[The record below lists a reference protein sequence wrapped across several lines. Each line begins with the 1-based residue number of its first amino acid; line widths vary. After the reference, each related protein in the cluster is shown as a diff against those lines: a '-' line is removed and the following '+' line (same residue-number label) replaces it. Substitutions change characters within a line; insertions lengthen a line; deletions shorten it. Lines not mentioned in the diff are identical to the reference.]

1 MSLDVHQIRWRS
13 SYLEI
18 DYSSRDGGVPWLY
31 CVGRRQFVPFEI
43 VGLESGVRRARLNL
57 VLGDGREVLPGGQW
71 IICEKIKESA
81 LFSLQALYAEYPL
94 MPQRVD
100 YDVRHLLPP
109 ELRDDDEA
117 VAQYTDEERL
127 ELVARHP
134 YVTSGVTY
142 DDEVLE
148 RLDNLDRVFRYGKNS
163 YAYTGV
169 FVPKTNRAG
178 LIYLA
183 LHMQFFQC
191 NKTPRHRQRSR
202 RQMQKDVFAATYSVM
217 TKLVPRKRNRIL
229 FLKEN
234 GEGRRRIW
242 RRCRAA

>member
-134 YVTSGVTY
+134 YVISGVTY

-148 RLDNLDRVFRYGKNS
+148 RLDTLDRVVRFGQNS
-163 YAYTGV
+163 
-169 FVPKTNRAG
+169 
-178 LIYLA
+178 
-183 LHMQFFQC
+183 
-191 NKTPRHRQRSR
+191 
-202 RQMQKDVFAATYSVM
+202 
-217 TKLVPRKRNRIL
+217 
-229 FLKEN
+229 
-234 GEGRRRIW
+234 
-242 RRCRAA
+242 

>member
-134 YVTSGVTY
+134 YC
-142 DDEVLE
+142 
-148 RLDNLDRVFRYGKNS
+148 
-163 YAYTGV
+163 
-169 FVPKTNRAG
+169 
-178 LIYLA
+178 
-183 LHMQFFQC
+183 H
-191 NKTPRHRQRSR
+191 QRSHLR
-202 RQMQKDVFAATYSVM
+202 R
-217 TKLVPRKRNRIL
+217 
-229 FLKEN
+229 
-234 GEGRRRIW
+234 
-242 RRCRAA
+242 

>member
-31 CVGRRQFVPFEI
+31 CVGRCQFVPFEI

-81 LFSLQALYAEYPL
+81 LVSLQALYAEYPL

-183 LHMQFFQC
+183 LHMQFFQR

-202 RQMQKDVFAATYSVM
+202 RRY
-217 TKLVPRKRNRIL
+217 
-229 FLKEN
+229 
-234 GEGRRRIW
+234 RRRVGLH
-242 RRCRAA
+242 RRYHPPDQRP